1 MQAEVKDFN
10 PPYMVRFLAV
20 SRTYFCADLTNV
32 VKERKHRTGT
42 AARPKEV
49 LLGGRAPTPRQ
60 PALRPQ
66 YAPPSV

>member
-20 SRTYFCADLTNV
+20 SRTSFCADLANL
-32 VKERKHRTGT
+32 VKERKHRMGVSSPALT
-42 AARPKEV
+42 
-49 LLGGRAPTPRQ
+49 PTPTSTLWQ

-66 YAPPSV
+66 CAPPSA